1 MKFNIF
7 GIVIG
12 FFVTLP
18 YIAAYCNGIWTF
30 GIPRLFY
37 ITNIKTPEQG
47 VMLVFD
53 KHSRQFKLDIA
64 WDNFTFVLK
73 AGYFNI
79 NLFIPWVQV
88 ILGEKKTEVIL
99 EDESPE
105 QFETMYGK
113 MTVYKARSYTYYSYI
128 RFIKF
133 DKTTGW
139 TYLLIEPDGYVD
151 DVREH
156 QCITNKRRVC
166 ETHSEAAIMLTEFID
181 CIRGT
186 CAEITGLN
194 KTIDKIGET
203 DV

>member
-12 FFVTLP
+12 FFITLP
-18 YIAAYCNGIWTF
+18 YIAAYCNGAWTF
-30 GIPRLFY
+30 GIHRLFY
-37 ITNIKTPEQG
+37 ISNIKTSEQG

-73 AGYFNI
+73 TGYFDI

-99 EDESPE
+99 EDDSPE
-105 QFETMYGK
+105 QYETMHGK

-139 TYLLIEPDGYVD
+139 TYFLIDNDGKVTD
-151 DVREH
+151 RRNH
-156 QCITNKRRVC
+156 MCITNRNTCK
-166 ETHSEAAIMLTEFID
+166 TYSEAAIMLTEFID
-181 CIRGT
+181 CMRDM
-186 CAEITGLN
+186 CAEINELN
-194 KTIDKIGET
+194 KTINKIGET

>member
-18 YIAAYCNGIWTF
+18 YIAAYCNGVWTF
-30 GIPRLFY
+30 GIHRLFY
-37 ITNIKTPEQG
+37 ISNIKTPEQAAI
-47 VMLVFD
+47 LIFD
-53 KHSRQFKLDIA
+53 RHSKQFKLDITR
-64 WDNFTFVLK
+64 DNITFVLK
-73 AGYFNI
+73 TGYFDI

-88 ILGEKKTEVIL
+88 ILGEKKTKVIL
-99 EDESPE
+99 QSESPK
-105 QFETMYGK
+105 QFETKHGK
-113 MTVYKARSYTYYSYI
+113 MTVYKARSYTYYNYF
-128 RFIKF
+128 RLVKF
-133 DKTTGW
+133 RKTLGW

-186 CAEITGLN
+186 CAEITELN
-194 KTIDKIGET
+194 KAIDKLGEKH
-203 DV
+203 V